1 MLKRGFDMLCSFLL
15 IMFLIPVF
23 VLVAIWIKITSKGPV
38 FFFQERPGKNGELFK
53 IFKFRTMELGSEKMI
68 KGVEVLKNDSR
79 VTKVGKILRR
89 TKIDELPQLINV
101 LKGDMSL
108 VGPRP
113 ERVDSLNDYTD
124 EISKRLLVRP
134 GMTGLA
140 QVSGN
145 IYLTLQERYKLD
157 IYYVE
162 NQNFLLDIKILLKTV
177 GVILFGEERYKKI

>member
-1 MLKRGFDMLCSFLL
+1 MLKRGFDIFISF
-15 IMFLIPVF
+15 FLIIFLTPILIF
-23 VLVAIWIKITSKGPV
+23 IATCIKVTSKGPV
-38 FFFQERPGKNGELFK
+38 FFFQERPGKNGKLFK

-68 KGVEVLKNDSR
+68 KGVEVLKNDPR
-79 VTKVGKILRR
+79 VTKIGKILRR

-145 IYLTLQERYKLD
+145 IYLTLQERYELD
-157 IYYVE
+157 IYYVK
-162 NQNFLLDIKILLKTV
+162 NQNFLLDIKILLRTI
-177 GVILFGEERYKKI
+177 GVVLFGEERYKDE